1 MYTHVFGYPFKKKKK
16 FLHTVLD
23 VATLATLYVMYV
35 DPHMHIIRNIY

>member
-1 MYTHVFGYPFKKKKK
+1 MYLGTHLKKKT